1 MLANLRVLFGRLIDI
16 VLLRGGPEQ
25 LPASAGLLAFT
36 VFLNAA
42 VFTFVVALIPTLPA
56 LSPFELFVSTIVPL
70 LWFQVAFTIA
80 KKPERFVQTMT
91 AFFGVNALFQP
102 LVVPLSAA
110 LLPYMQK
117 PDPAMP
123 PPAAPSL
130 LLLAIS
136 LWMLIVLVRIVHD
149 AFEWRYL
156 ASIAFVFGQK
166 IAVFV
171 VYAAVFGVPSAK
183 V

>member
-16 VLLRGGPEQ
+16 ILLRGGPEQ
-25 LPASAGLLAFT
+25 LPASAGILAFT

-42 VFTFVVALIPTLPA
+42 VFVLVVSLVPTLPA
-56 LSPFELFVSTIVPL
+56 LSPFELFVSTVVPL
-70 LWFQVAFTIA
+70 LWFQVAFA
-80 KKPERFVQTMT
+80 LVRKPERFAQTMT

-117 PDPAMP
+117 QDPTMP

-136 LWMLIVLVRIVHD
+136 LWMLIVLVRIVRD
-149 AFEWRYL
+149 AFEWRYFQ
-156 ASIAFVFGQK
+156 ATVFVFAQK
-166 IAVFV
+166 IAVFL
-171 VYAAVFGVPSAK
+171 VYATVFGVPSGK